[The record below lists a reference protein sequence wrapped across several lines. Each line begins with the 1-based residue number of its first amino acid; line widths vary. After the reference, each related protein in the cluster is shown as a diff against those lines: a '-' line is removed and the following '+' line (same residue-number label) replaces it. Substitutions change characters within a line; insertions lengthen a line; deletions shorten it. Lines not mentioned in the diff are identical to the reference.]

1 MIRLIAMTLALA
13 VTSGCSSLLPTVE
26 ETTESPWKSYED
38 TKRSF
43 DKIMPGQTTLE
54 ELKELGF
61 DPFDNPNI
69 RLIDY
74 LEITRRFLP
83 NQSIT
88 LQVLHPDMRTCLE
101 AKIACHGYEVAPKMV
116 RSKRYGN
123 VILDVFNFRRKT
135 RKTGWSFSGLIIL
148 NRDLVVYKLEGGE
161 PNILELEDKKNPL
174 GPFQDISVSPDI
186 GL

>member
-1 MIRLIAMTLALA
+1 MLLAMAC
-13 VTSGCSSLLPTVE
+13 GCSSLLPTVE
-26 ETTESPWKSYED
+26 ETTESPWKSYAD
-38 TKRSF
+38 TKNSF
-43 DKIMPGQTTLE
+43 DKIQPGQTTRE
-54 ELKELGF
+54 DMKALGF
-61 DPFDNPNI
+61 DPFENPNI

-74 LEITRRFLP
+74 LEITQRFLP

-88 LQVLHPDMRTCLE
+88 LQDLHPAMRTCLE
-101 AKIACHGYEVAPKMV
+101 AKTSCRGYEITPRMV

-123 VILDVFNFRRKT
+123 AVLDVFNFRRKT

-148 NRDLVVYKLEGGE
+148 NGDLAVFKLEGGE
-161 PNILELEDKKNPL
+161 PKILELEDKKNPL